1 MEFLAGNRVIGITT
15 GTSSTSSQ
23 TTKND
28 GRGLWNGQP
37 RTELGQQ
44 FNTGHVLVGEIVTK
58 VTWRLYKTG
67 SPTGLVYA
75 YIRDSSGTIRE
86 TSTTTLDPSTLT
98 AGSSNDSAQEFT
110 FAGNIILATGDM
122 ITVQYTGGSSGNEVG
137 VRTDNSGVVTN
148 SIFRQYTGSWA
159 NVSGEALAYI
169 VTYGSGKPNKSVD
182 GSVFYATDT
191 NKEYVLNS
199 NVWTEL

>member
-122 ITVQYTGGSSGNEVG
+122 ITVQYTGGSSGHEVG

-148 SIFRQYTGSWA
+148 SIFRQYTG
-159 NVSGEALAYI
+159 SGEALAYI